1 MTRAAV
7 FLDKD
12 GTLVDNVAYN
22 ADPDRVRLTRRAGEG
37 LRKLCRL
44 GFELIVVSN
53 QSGVARG
60 LFPESALAD
69 IEARVRAL
77 LAQEGVFLAA
87 FLYCPHHPAGVVARY
102 ARHCSCRKPSP
113 GLLRRA
119 ASEHDLCLDASWM
132 IGDTL
137 DDVDAGRR
145 AGCRTVLLDSGGET
159 EWRVTDARVPDY
171 IVADLCLAAEAI
183 AVEERV
189 AAATPTGE
197 PR

>member
-1 MTRAAV
+1 MRAAV

-22 ADPDRVRLTRRAGEG
+22 ADPDRVTLTRRAGEG
-37 LRKLCRL
+37 LRQLRRL
-44 GFELIVVSN
+44 GFELVVVSN

-60 LFPESALAD
+60 LFPESALAG
-69 IEARVRAL
+69 IEARVREL
-77 LAQEGVFLAA
+77 LAEEGVSLAA
-87 FLYCPHHPAGVVARY
+87 FLYCPHHPAGVVVGY

-113 GLLRRA
+113 GLLQRA
-119 ASEHDLCLDASWM
+119 ASDHDLCLDASWM

-145 AGCRTVLLDSGGET
+145 AGCRTILLDSGGET

-171 IVADLCLAAEAI
+171 VVADLWLAARTI
-183 AVEERV
+183 AAAERT
-189 AAATPTGE
+189 AAATPTGG
-197 PR
+197 RG